1 MEPVQ
6 LERNRRT
13 QADLYGQDLRS
24 LFGRLIEALGLT
36 QARLAA
42 TIGVSAPMLSQL
54 MSAQRVKIG
63 NPAVLHRLQMLGD
76 LCDDVEQG
84 RLGPATVPQRLEEIA
99 GTAANLARS
108 TQIAALTDPAATARV
123 VQDLLR
129 ATDSAEELLH
139 AAALL
144 ETRHPRIAEVLRVYG
159 AGRTDEAVEH
169 MRAVMTAAG
178 DPQR

>member
-1 MEPVQ
+1 M
-6 LERNRRT
+6 
-13 QADLYGQDLRS
+13 
-24 LFGRLIEALGLT
+24 
-36 QARLAA
+36 
-42 TIGVSAPMLSQL
+42 
-54 MSAQRVKIG
+54 
-63 NPAVLHRLQMLGD
+63 
-76 LCDDVEQG
+76 
-84 RLGPATVPQRLEEIA
+84 PQRLEEIA

-108 TQIAALTDPAATARV
+108 TQIDGAHRPGRDRARV

-144 ETRHPRIAEVLRVYG
+144 ETRHPRIAELLRVYG

-178 DPQR
+178 DRPAVTPK